1 MSAHETPN
9 RSAIESGDSSGSAA
23 TLQRIA
29 EALEV
34 SVNDLLGA
42 AGERSVEG

>member
-1 MSAHETPN
+1 MSAHETPD
-9 RSAIESGDSSGSAA
+9 RSAIESGDSSGSVA

-34 SVNDLLGA
+34 SVDDLLGVA
-42 AGERSVEG
+42 EEL